1 MRCYLDSNKKS
12 DCFGCEACVQICP
25 KNALCM
31 QEDGEGFRYP
41 QADSRLCVDCGLCRQ
56 VCPAEHMPERP
67 DFKKIAFGGRHK
79 DGRVLEGSTSGGA
92 FTAVAEAW
100 CDENTLVFG
109 AEAEGLEVFHSFSAG
124 TGELEKFRKSKY
136 SQSRTGNAYSQ
147 VRRFLREGKKVLFS
161 GTPCQIAGLL
171 SFLGKTGREKLLT
184 VEVACEGVPS
194 PLFVRKL
201 SDHLKEKYGAGIKS
215 LDYRFKD
222 KNKWDF
228 QVMQLELENGKK
240 LKKDR
245 WLNPFWSIWLSH
257 LMSRPSCYGCPF
269 AVPERIADISLG
281 DLWGVHLYCPELYF
295 GNKGASLMVANTEK
309 GAKVMEQAEK
319 YMEGHG
325 LDFAQ
330 ALKYQGAMRRPIS
343 EAPGRAEFME
353 DLKTLSYTALCRKW
367 AVKPDLKL
375 LYSKYVWGNRQK
387 VFVWNLRKKFKE
399 KLG

>member
-1 MRCYLDSNKKS
+1 MGCYLDTNEKR

-25 KNALCM
+25 KQALSM
-31 QEDGEGFRYP
+31 REDEEGFRYP
-41 QADSRLCVDCGLCRQ
+41 RVDSRLCVDCGLCRK

-67 DFKKIAFGGRHK
+67 VYQKSAFGGRHK
-79 DGRVLEGSTSGGA
+79 DDGVLEGSTSGGA
-92 FTAVAEAW
+92 FSAIAETW

-109 AEAEGLEVFHSFSAG
+109 AQAEGLKVFHRFTAG
-124 TGELEKFRKSKY
+124 TAELWKFRKSKY
-136 SQSRTGNAYSQ
+136 SQSRIGSAYSD

-171 SFLGKTGREKLLT
+171 AFLGDADREKLLT

-194 PLFVRKL
+194 PQFVGKL
-201 SDHLKEKYGAGIKS
+201 SDYLREKYGAGIKS

-222 KNKWDF
+222 KDKWDF
-228 QVMQLELENGKK
+228 EVMSVELENGKK

-245 WLNPFWSIWLSH
+245 WFNPFWSIWLSH
-257 LMSRPSCYGCPF
+257 LMSRPSCYSCPF
-269 AVPERIADISLG
+269 AVPERIADVTLG

-309 GAKVMEQAEK
+309 GAEAVRLAEK
-319 YMEGHG
+319 QMLGHA
-325 LDFAQ
+325 LNFAE
-330 ALKYQGAMRRPIS
+330 ALKYQGAMRRPIG
-343 EAPGRAEFME
+343 EEPRRAEFME
-353 DLKTLSYTALCRKW
+353 DLKKLTYPALCRKW

-387 VFVWNLRKKFKE
+387 VFVWNLRKKIKE